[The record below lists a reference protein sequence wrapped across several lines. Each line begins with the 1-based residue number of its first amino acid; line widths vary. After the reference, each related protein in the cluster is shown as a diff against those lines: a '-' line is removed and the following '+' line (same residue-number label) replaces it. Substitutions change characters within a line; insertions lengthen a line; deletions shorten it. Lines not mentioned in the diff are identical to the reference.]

1 MPQAVLTRYTG
12 GPITTTWKRTEVTIE
27 SETLIV
33 LRRGAGALRAWCDGC
48 GAESLM
54 ITPSVAANLAGVTID
69 VISARVQAG
78 SVHFIELPGSV
89 LLVCGFS
96 VQRNQP

>member
-1 MPQAVLTRYTG
+1 MVLTG
-12 GPITTTWKRTEVTIE
+12 GLITKSWKRTEVTIE

-33 LRRGAGALRAWCDGC
+33 LRRGADARRVWCEGC

-54 ITPSVAANLAGVTID
+54 ITPDVAASLAGVTTEIMY
-69 VISARVQAG
+69 ARVQAG

-96 VQRNQP
+96 ARAINHE